1 MKEKF
6 YVNSDERTCRVTLE
20 CEEGSFTGI
29 ATCSEGDNFVP
40 ELGLDIAYKRALLQ
54 VKQADVKQFQDEV
67 KSYSDQ
73 INTFIEMLRK
83 FTKAR
88 RKLNNAKKCLTALY
102 REIHDL
108 TQDLDSETDAEKTF
122 SLA

>member
-29 ATCSEGDNFVP
+29 ATCSENDKFDP

-54 VKQADVKQFQDEV
+54 VKQVDIKEFQKEL
-67 KSYSDQ
+67 KTYADQ
-73 INTFIEMLRK
+73 IESYVETFRAYA
-83 FTKAR
+83 KAR
-88 RKLNNAKKCLTALY
+88 RKLNRAKACQEELY
-102 REIHDL
+102 REIAVL
-108 TQDLDSETDAEKTF
+108 TEDYETEGE
-122 SLA
+122 